1 MKQIISISLK
11 KLLVTKLITLECV
24 VYDHWDIVFMIYS
37 FDSGNDISETHI
49 NYEVLSGEEIPS
61 REVFLLSHISPPF
74 LFIMLLFVY

>member
-1 MKQIISISLK
+1 
-11 KLLVTKLITLECV
+11 
-24 VYDHWDIVFMIYS
+24 MIYS

-74 LFIMLLFVY
+74 LFIMLLFMY